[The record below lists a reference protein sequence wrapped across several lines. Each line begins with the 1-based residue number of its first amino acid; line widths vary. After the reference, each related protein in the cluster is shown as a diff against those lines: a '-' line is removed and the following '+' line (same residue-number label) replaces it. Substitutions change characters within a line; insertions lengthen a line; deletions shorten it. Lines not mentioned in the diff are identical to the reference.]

1 MLRISDLKLP
11 LGHDAEALA
20 PTICN
25 RLGIPER
32 DLLSHTIARR
42 AHDARKKA
50 AILMVYTVDL
60 ALRDEAAVLARFE
73 RDSQVRPRPDTDYRL
88 VAQAPKDFTGPRPV
102 VVGAG
107 PCGLFAGLIL
117 AQMGFKPIILDR
129 GKVVRE
135 RTKDTWGLWRRG
147 ELNPESNV
155 QFGEGGA
162 GTFSDGKLYS
172 QIKDPRH
179 LGRKVLE
186 EFVKAGA
193 PEEILTEAHPH
204 IGTFRLVTM
213 VESMR
218 ETIQALGGEYRWQ
231 HRVDDFDIE
240 TAADGQRR
248 LKGLHL
254 STGDYLAA
262 DHVVLAVGHSAR
274 DTFQVLHDRGVHIE
288 AKPFSIGVRIEHPQ
302 SWMDKARF
310 GACAGHPDLGA
321 ADYSLAHHCANGRT
335 VYSFCMCPGGTVVA
349 ATSEPNR
356 VVTNGMSQYSR
367 NERNA
372 NSGFV
377 VGIDPERD
385 YPGHPLA
392 GIEFQ
397 RKWESLAYVAG
408 GSTYAA
414 PAQKVGDFLAGRP
427 SEALGEVQ
435 PSYRPGVTM
444 TDLAQCL
451 PAFAIEAMREA
462 LPVFGRQIA
471 GYDHPDVLLTGVETR
486 TSSPIRVTRGKDF
499 QSLNVAGLFPA
510 GEGAGY
516 AGGILSAAVDGIKV
530 AEAVAAAYVGTGE
543 A

>member
-1 MLRISDLKLP
+1 MLRLSNLSLP
-11 LGHDAEALA
+11 LGHPPEALA
-20 PTICN
+20 PAICN

-32 DLLSHTIARR
+32 DLLSHVVARR

-50 AILMVYTVDL
+50 AILMVYTVDV
-60 ALRDEAAVLARFE
+60 ALRDEAAVLERFAG
-73 RDSQVRPRPDTDYRL
+73 DSQVRARPDTDYRL
-88 VAQAPKDFTGPRPV
+88 VAQAPETFTRPV
-102 VVGAG
+102 VIGAG

-129 GKVVRE
+129 GKAVRD
-135 RTKDTWGLWRRG
+135 RTKDTWALWRKS

-213 VESMR
+213 VESIR
-218 ETIQALGGEYRWQ
+218 ETIEALGGEYRWQ

-240 TAADGQRR
+240 TAADGSRR
-248 LKGLHL
+248 IKGLQL

-262 DHVVLAVGHSAR
+262 EHVVLAVGHSAR
-274 DTFQVLHDRGVHIE
+274 DTFQTLYDRGVHIE

-321 ADYSLAHHCANGRT
+321 ADYSLSHHCANGRT

-349 ATSEPNR
+349 ATSEPSR

-392 GIEFQ
+392 GIAFQ
-397 RKWESLAYVAG
+397 RQWESLAFTAG
-408 GSTYAA
+408 GGDYKA
-414 PAQKVGDFLAGRP
+414 PAQKVGDFLARRP
-427 SEALGEVQ
+427 SEALGVVE
-435 PSYRPGVTM
+435 PSYKPGIRM
-444 TDLAQCL
+444 TDLAECL
-451 PAFAIEAMREA
+451 PPFVLEAMREA

-471 GYDHPDVLLTGVETR
+471 GYDHPDVLMTGVETR
-486 TSSPIRVTRGKDF
+486 TSSPIRITRGKDF

-530 AEAVAAAYVGTGE
+530 AEAVARAYGDETP
-543 A
+543 